1 MPKKLNSSTGLEI
14 IQPPKQFKV
23 LVIGET
29 CVDKYVYGECSRISP
44 EAPVPVMEYIETKE
58 TEGMA
63 WNVRNN
69 LLSFGCN
76 VYIMTNELKPIKT
89 RYVDKRSNQQLMRL
103 DENDEVADF
112 GWELPDGDSYPTNI
126 SVHANPLGEPFDALV
141 ISDYNKGYLS
151 EEKIFEL
158 VEWFDGPVF
167 IDSKK
172 TKLPKKDCFIKINH
186 TEHKKLKGRYKN
198 LIVTHGSRG
207 AIYKDIHYMGYKVPT
222 FDVSGAG
229 DTFLAALTYYYL
241 ETLSI
246 EKALPYANKA
256 ASIAVQHPGTYV
268 LTGEDVNEI
277 QNLRD

>member
-1 MPKKLNSSTGLEI
+1 MEST
-14 IQPPKQFKV
+14 PPVVQFKV

-29 CVDKYVYGECSRISP
+29 CVDRYVYGECSRISP
-44 EAPVPVMEYIETKE
+44 EAPIPVMEYIETKE

-69 LLSFGCN
+69 LLSFGCD

-112 GWELPDGDSYPTNI
+112 GWELPVNDYPSSYTKANH
-126 SVHANPLGEPFDALV
+126 HANPLDQPFDALV
-141 ISDYNKGYLS
+141 ISDYDKGYLS
-151 EEKIFEL
+151 EEKIFKL

-172 TKLPKKDCFIKINH
+172 TKLPKKDCFIKINN

-207 AIYKDIHYMGYKVPT
+207 AIYKDIHYMGFKVPT

-229 DTFLAALTYYYL
+229 DTFLAALTYHYL
-241 ETLSI
+241 NTLSMEEAI
-246 EKALPYANKA
+246 PYANKA
-256 ASIAVQHPGTYV
+256 ASIAVEHPGTYI
-268 LTGEDVNEI
+268 LTKEDVNEI
-277 QNLRD
+277 QNLRN

>member
-1 MPKKLNSSTGLEI
+1 MKDKGITP
-14 IQPPKQFKV
+14 QVVQFKV

-29 CVDKYVYGECSRISP
+29 CVDRYIYGKTSRLSP
-44 EAPVPVMEYIETKE
+44 EAPVPVLEYERKE
-58 TEGMA
+58 ESEGMA

-89 RYVDKRSNQQLMRL
+89 RYVDTRSNQQLMRL

-112 GWELPDGDSYPTNI
+112 GWDPPEKDYPSNYTNT
-126 SVHANPLGEPFDALV
+126 HHNANPLGDPFDALV
-141 ISDYNKGYLS
+141 ISDYNKGFLS

-172 TKLPKKDCFIKINH
+172 TKLPKKNCFIKIN
-186 TEHKKLKGRYKN
+186 ELERSKLKGKYPN
-198 LIVTHGSRG
+198 AIVTKGSQG
-207 AIYKDIHYMGYKVPT
+207 AEYKGISYLGVKVPT

-229 DTFLAALTYYYL
+229 DTFLAALTYFYL
-241 ETLSI
+241 ETGKI
-246 EKALPYANKA
+246 ELAIPLANRA
-256 ASIAVQHPGTYV
+256 ASIAVQHPGTYI
-268 LTGEDVNEI
+268 LSIDEADEI
-277 QNLRD
+277 RS

>member
-1 MPKKLNSSTGLEI
+1 MTGLETT
-14 IQPPKQFKV
+14 PPVVQFKV

-29 CVDKYVYGECSRISP
+29 CVDRYVYGECSRMSP

-58 TEGMA
+58 SEGMA

-89 RYVDKRSNQQLMRL
+89 RYVDTRSNQQLMRL

-112 GWELPDGDSYPTNI
+112 GWDLPEKDYPSNYTNT
-126 SVHANPLGEPFDALV
+126 HHNANPLGDPFDALV

-172 TKLPKKDCFIKINH
+172 TKLPKKNCYLKINEI
-186 TEHKKLKGRYKN
+186 EHKKLIGKYKN
-198 LIVTHGSRG
+198 LIVTRGSRG
-207 AIYKDIHYMGYKVPT
+207 SIYKDIHYMGFKVPT